1 MSDNPT
7 KPEGISIHMEPTMF
21 GGGDQRQELIPESV
35 VAEVVESATG
45 SPLARLIERLGGYT
59 GTITDPFDQQVP
71 VSLEKFRSADP
82 KKTRVVLKLRY
93 QLRR

>member
-21 GGGDQRQELIPESV
+21 GGGDQRQKLIPESV
-35 VAEVVESATG
+35 IAEVVESATG

-59 GTITDPFDQQVP
+59 GTITDPLI
-71 VSLEKFRSADP
+71 SRSRFP
-82 KKTRVVLKLRY
+82 SRSFVVLI
-93 QLRR
+93 LRRRGWY